1 MEPRTGK
8 PAAAAKGKQ
17 TDSGRPRP
25 SLSTRLIVE
34 ACLALMDAE
43 GADALTF
50 RRVGAQ
56 LGADPA
62 ARNPQFPHNEDQE
75 QAVAD

>member
-8 PAAAAKGKQ
+8 RA
-17 TDSGRPRP
+17 DSGRPRP
-25 SLSTRLIVE
+25 SLSPRLIVE

-62 ARNPQFPHNEDQE
+62 GGYRPIRSQGDMVR
-75 QAVAD
+75 AVADPRR

>member
-8 PAAAAKGKQ
+8 RA
-17 TDSGRPRP
+17 DSGRPRP
-25 SLSTRLIVE
+25 SLSPRLIVE

-50 RRVGAQ
+50 RRG
-56 LGADPA
+56 GG
-62 ARNPQFPHNEDQE
+62 PQGGGPRGGERPLRRPGRIGGG
-75 QAVAD
+75 

>member
-8 PAAAAKGKQ
+8 RA
-17 TDSGRPRP
+17 DSGRPRP
-25 SLSTRLIVE
+25 SLSPRRIVE

-56 LGADPA
+56 LGCARRPLSARA
-62 ARNPQFPHNEDQE
+62 APLTARATDR
-75 QAVAD
+75 A

>member
-8 PAAAAKGKQ
+8 RA
-17 TDSGRPRP
+17 DSGRPRP
-25 SLSTRLIVE
+25 SLSPRLIVE

-56 LGADPA
+56 LGAAPA
-62 ARNPQFPHNEDQE
+62 AL
-75 QAVAD
+75 